1 MLTMSL
7 MITSCHKT
15 DSFKQKEKQ
24 KSVEICYVLD
34 DNLSSDF
41 YSTLSSIELKEGI
54 VSSPE
59 VAVGIAQAVWTG
71 IYGKD
76 IVEKEKPFSVNLEN
90 EIWIVEGAPPKGE
103 EGTIIFGGNLY
114 IEIKKSTGEVIKV
127 FRVK

>member
-1 MLTMSL
+1 MSL

-15 DSFKQKEKQ
+15 DSLKQKEKQ
-24 KSVEICYVLD
+24 KSVEISYVLD

-41 YSTLSSIELKEGI
+41 YSTFSCIELKEG
-54 VSSPE
+54 VVPSPE

-76 IVEKEKPFSVNLEN
+76 IVKKEKPFSVNLEN
-90 EIWIVEGAPPKGE
+90 EIWIVEGALPKGE
-103 EGTIIFGGNLY
+103 EGNIIFGGNLY